1 MFAPYCPGHRTR
13 VLLSVDAIDEM
24 VRLPEGFDIRFH
36 CNAGHEGRVRLTT
49 RGLETTG
56 REA

>member
-1 MFAPYCPGHRTR
+1 
-13 VLLSVDAIDEM
+13 VLLAVDAIDEM

-56 REA
+56 KEG